1 MRVSTFIIL
10 LIFACCG
17 CGLLLFTSINYI
29 HENELRTKEALTQR
43 KLAQRDLSI
52 LEISFQQWLVLS
64 DLILGSDQTY
74 LQQGATE
81 LAGKIDSLKIELDK
95 ELKILPEAKKYLSV
109 FDAFTA
115 RQSKRLLTAMHLN
128 GDNREEQL
136 YDLLTEM
143 DDDAA
148 NPIEALSALRTSL
161 ELEHQLAAEHID
173 HVLAKGRLSKN
184 CLLGMFLL
192 SIVLIWRLG
201 SRKLGQPIER
211 LTAESKQA
219 MLENSEFAGVGG
231 GLVEVTELRA
241 SFAELVDSL
250 KDKIKQINQR
260 QAEREVLHQEMVEMS
275 RKAGMAEVAS
285 EVLHNVGNVL
295 NSLNVSATLTRQQLE
310 TSAVKKLIIARDAIT
325 NNKADLAGFLTES
338 KIGKH
343 FPGALDVVTKQLE
356 NENRQLLD
364 ESDQL
369 IENISHVKSIIN
381 MQQSFARAGGLVQ
394 SFCVDELISSA
405 LQIVSEALSSQQ
417 VVVEVECPR
426 TLSITTDKDK
436 LKQILVN
443 LLSNA
448 CDSVVELDQSRTILI
463 SVVEEDGG
471 VQVSVSDSGVGIA
484 KENLNQ
490 LFRHGFTTK
499 ETGHGFGLHSCAL
512 AAQVLGG
519 ELEAESAG
527 VGLGA
532 TFVLTIPKERAELC
546 KV

>member
-128 GDNREEQL
+128 GDNRDEQL

-219 MLENSEFAGVGG
+219 MLENSEFAGVG
-231 GLVEVTELRA
+231 
-241 SFAELVDSL
+241 
-250 KDKIKQINQR
+250 QINQR

>member
-17 CGLLLFTSINYI
+17 CGLLLYTALNYI
-29 HENELRTKEALTQR
+29 HEDELRTKEALTQR
-43 KLAQRDLSI
+43 KLALRDLSI

-64 DLILGSDQTY
+64 DLILGSDQAY

-81 LAGKIDSLKIELDK
+81 LAGKIDSLKLGLDK
-95 ELKILPEAKKYLSV
+95 ELQILPEAKKYLSV

-115 RQSKRLLTAMHLN
+115 RQSKRLSTAMHLN
-128 GDNREEQL
+128 GDNREVQL
-136 YDLLTEM
+136 YDLLMEM

-148 NPIEALSALRTSL
+148 NPIEALSGLRTSL
-161 ELEHQLAAEHID
+161 ELEHQLAMELID
-173 HVLAKGRLSKN
+173 HVSARGRLSKN

-201 SRKLGQPIER
+201 SRQLGQPIEK

-219 MLENSEFAGVGG
+219 MLEDSEFPGVGS
-231 GLVEVTELRA
+231 GLVEVTELRD
-241 SFAELVDSL
+241 SFVELIDSL

-260 QAEREVLHQEMVEMS
+260 QAEREVLHLEMVEMS

-295 NSLNVSATLTRQQLE
+295 NSLNVSATMTRQQLK
-310 TSAVKKLIIARDAIT
+310 TSAVKKLVIARDAIN

-343 FPGALDVVTKQLE
+343 FPGALDVVTKLIE

-364 ESDQL
+364 ESEQL
-369 IENISHVKSIIN
+369 IENINHVKSIIN

-426 TLSITTDKDK
+426 TLSMTTDKDK

-448 CDSVVELDQSRTILI
+448 CDSVVELGQSRTISI
-463 SVVEEDGG
+463 FVVEVDRV
-471 VQVSVSDSGVGIA
+471 VQFAVSDSGVGIA
-484 KENLNQ
+484 EGNLKQ

-519 ELEAESAG
+519 DLKAKSAG
-527 VGLGA
+527 EGLGA
-532 TFVLTIPKERAELC
+532 TFVLTIPKEQAELC
-546 KV
+546 KA